1 MIGPGNGKGIFSRSI
16 HRGRHQAKVS
26 EDLAKKMN
34 HIYEQ
39 GELEGWNQK
48 QYRKALFNVV
58 SEERKKLMT
67 GKRRLN
73 KNARIWSEL

>member
-1 MIGPGNGKGIFSRSI
+1 M
-16 HRGRHQAKVS
+16 S

-58 SEERKKLMT
+58 AEERK
-67 GKRRLN
+67 N
-73 KNARIWSEL
+73 